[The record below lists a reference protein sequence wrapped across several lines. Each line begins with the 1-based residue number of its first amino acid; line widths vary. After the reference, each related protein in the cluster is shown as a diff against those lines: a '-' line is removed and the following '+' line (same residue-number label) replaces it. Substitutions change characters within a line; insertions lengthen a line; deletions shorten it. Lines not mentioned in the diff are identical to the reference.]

1 MRMTA
6 TRRINLVA
14 SLVLALSLVGAI
26 AALYAIDR
34 TPRATV
40 DQQALYLRSSTVLR
54 RLSLGYTGLLADIYW
69 TRAVQYF
76 GDQHEAGTGDF
87 RLLAPL
93 LEVTTELDPKLLP
106 AYQFGANFL
115 APKPPAGAG
124 LPGAALSLMQYGI
137 AHNPDQWRLYYNL
150 GFLYYT
156 EFKDFAKAAA
166 AFAQGAKL
174 PLTNEFMPILAARM
188 AQHAGEFDT
197 ARMLWFTTY
206 QSTKEAP
213 IRQNAVAHLVA
224 LQADEDVTRLDQIV
238 DKYRTQTGHLP
249 STISDLERAGFIN
262 GTPIDPKGHPYKLM
276 PDGRI
281 EVQDPQ
287 SIFFITKGLPPG
299 MDPPQPPREK
309 RSASEPASK

>member
-1 MRMTA
+1 MRA
-6 TRRINLVA
+6 TRRVNLVA
-14 SLVLALSLVGAI
+14 TAVLLFSMAGVMAT
-26 AALYAIDR
+26 LYAIDHIR
-34 TPRATV
+34 RGSVA
-40 DQQALYLRSSTVLR
+40 QEALYVRSSKTLR
-54 RLSLGYTGLLADIYW
+54 RLSLGYSGLLADIYW

-76 GDQHEAGTGDF
+76 GEQHHSGSSDF

-115 APKPPAGAG
+115 APKPPSGAG
-124 LPGAALSLMQYGI
+124 LPGAALALMKYGI

-156 EFKDFAKAAA
+156 ELKDYAGAAD

-174 PLTNEFMPILAARM
+174 PVTNPFMPILAARM

-206 QSTKEAP
+206 QSTRDST
-213 IRQNAVAHLVA
+213 IQQNAVEHLLA
-224 LQADEDVTRLDQIV
+224 LQVDEDVTRLEQVIER
-238 DKYRTQTGHLP
+238 YREQTGRLP
-249 STISDLERAGFIN
+249 TSMGDLERAGFIH
-262 GTPIDPKGHPYKLM
+262 GTPADPKGRPYKLM

-281 EVQDPQ
+281 EVQNPE
-287 SIFFITKGLPPG
+287 SILFITKGLPSG
-299 MDPPQPPREK
+299 AAPPQSPRK
-309 RSASEPASK
+309 TQADSK

>member
-1 MRMTA
+1 MKMSA
-6 TRRINLVA
+6 PRRVNLVA
-14 SLVLALSLVGAI
+14 IAVLSVSLAGAM

-34 TPRATV
+34 TPRESVA
-40 DQQALYLRSSTVLR
+40 QEALYVRSSNVLR

-76 GDQHEAGTGDF
+76 GTQHHNGSSDF

-115 APKPPAGAG
+115 APKPPNGAG
-124 LPGAALSLMQYGI
+124 LPGSALALMKYGI

-156 EFKDFAKAAA
+156 ELKDYAKAAD
-166 AFAQGAKL
+166 AFAQGAQL
-174 PLTNEFMPILAARM
+174 PLTNQFMSILAARM

-197 ARMLWFTTY
+197 ARMLWFTAY
-206 QSTKEAP
+206 QNTKDPMVQE
-213 IRQNAVAHLVA
+213 NAVEHLRA
-224 LQADEDVTRLDQIV
+224 LQVDEDVTRLEQV
-238 DKYRTQTGHLP
+238 VEKYREKMGRLP
-249 STISDLERAGFIN
+249 LSMGDLERAGFIH
-262 GTPIDPKGHPYKLM
+262 GTPVDPKGGPYKLM

-281 EVQDPQ
+281 EVQHPENLY
-287 SIFFITKGLPPG
+287 FITKGLPPG
-299 MDPPQPPREK
+299 AEQPQPPRVI
-309 RSASEPASK
+309 EPAR